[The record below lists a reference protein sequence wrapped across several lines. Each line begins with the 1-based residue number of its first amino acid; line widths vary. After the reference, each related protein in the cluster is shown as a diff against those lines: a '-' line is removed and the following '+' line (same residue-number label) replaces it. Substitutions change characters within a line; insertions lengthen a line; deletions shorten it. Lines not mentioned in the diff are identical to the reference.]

1 MTSNISAIHEGVVMS
16 SDVAVRKAAMCG
28 PAPAGNNVYWHSG
41 KVTAAHRQRFFGHEP
56 ATVWLTGL
64 SGAGKST
71 LAYELEHLMLEQGHP
86 SFVLDGDNVRHH
98 LNRDLGFSA
107 DDRRENIR
115 RTAEVARLMNDAGL
129 FVVTAF
135 ISPLR
140 EDRQLARDIVG
151 AERFVEVHVS
161 TSITVCEG
169 RDPKGLYSRARA
181 GQIKDF
187 TGISAPYEPPERPD
201 MAIDTGAMTIEEATR
216 ALYDHLARR
225 MA

>member
-1 MTSNISAIHEGVVMS
+1 MTSNISAIHEGAVMS
-16 SDVAVRKAAMCG
+16 SDVAVRKAAMYG

-56 ATVWLTGL
+56 ATIWLTGL

-98 LNRDLGFSA
+98 LNRDLGFTA

-140 EDRQLARDIVG
+140 EDRQLARDIIG

-161 TSITVCEG
+161 TCITVCEG

-201 MAIDTGAMTIEEATR
+201 IAVDTGAMSIEEATR
-216 ALYDHLARR
+216 ALYNHLARR